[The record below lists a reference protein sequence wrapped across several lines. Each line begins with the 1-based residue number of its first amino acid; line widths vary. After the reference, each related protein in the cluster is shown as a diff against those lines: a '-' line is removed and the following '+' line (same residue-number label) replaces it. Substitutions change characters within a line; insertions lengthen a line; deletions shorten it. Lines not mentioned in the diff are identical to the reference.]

1 MSGWAGAWVG
11 GREKSITMLSLIFL
25 NSLNVEP
32 DPLEIS

>member
-25 NSLNVEP
+25 KSFNVEP
-32 DPLEIS
+32 DPLKIS